1 MAYKTI
7 LTVATDQTDLKP
19 LIESASAI
27 AAREDAHLDVLCL
40 GLDRTQ
46 VGYYYGGG
54 SALVY
59 QETIE
64 RAQEDA
70 TRIESE
76 VAALLEG
83 RALRWA
89 TEPTLAQIGTVM
101 NPVGMRARFSDLV
114 ILPRPYGEGRGIEDE
129 AIVEAAL
136 FDGRVP
142 VLIAPEGG
150 LTEKTGKR
158 IVLAWNQSDEALT
171 AARRAL
177 PLLKRAETV
186 NITIIDPPQHGPER
200 SDPGGA
206 LSQFLTRHGVKAE
219 VSVLARTTPRISD
232 ILGRHALDVDAD
244 LIVMGAY
251 GHSRFREAIL
261 GGATRNM
268 LEQAEVAVLL
278 AH

>member
-1 MAYKTI
+1 MGYKSL
-7 LTVATDQTDLKP
+7 LTVATDQTALAP
-19 LIESASAI
+19 LLESAAAI

-54 SALVY
+54 AALVY
-59 QETIE
+59 QETVE
-64 RAQEDA
+64 RAQQEAERVETEAKAFLDKQ
-70 TRIESE
+70 I
-76 VAALLEG
+76 
-83 RALRWA
+83 LRWS
-89 TEPTLAQIGTVM
+89 TEAAVAQIGSLV

-114 ILPRPYGEGRGIEDE
+114 ILPRPYGDGRGLEDE
-129 AIVEAAL
+129 GILEAAL

-142 VLIAPEGG
+142 VLVVPEAGVGIG
-150 LTEKTGKR
+150 LGRR

-171 AARRAL
+171 AARKAL
-177 PLLKRAETV
+177 PFLTRAESV
-186 NITIIDPPQHGPER
+186 NIAIIDPPQHGPER

-206 LSQFLTRHGVKAE
+206 LSQLLTRHGVHAE

-232 ILGRHALDVDAD
+232 VLMQHTLDQNAD
-244 LIVMGAY
+244 MIVMGAY

-268 LEQAEVAVLL
+268 LEQSKVAVLL

>member
-19 LIESASAI
+19 LIEAASAI
-27 AAREDAHLDVLCL
+27 ATREEAHLDVLCL

-59 QETIE
+59 QETVE

-70 TRIESE
+70 ERIESE
-76 VAALLEG
+76 AKALLEG

-89 TEPTLAQIGTVM
+89 TEATIAQIGTVM

-114 ILPRPYGEGRGIEDE
+114 ILPKPYGEGRGVEDE

-142 VLIAPEGG
+142 VLVMPEGG
-150 LTEKTGKR
+150 LNEEVGR
-158 IVLAWNQSDEALT
+158 RVVLAWNQSDEALT

-177 PLLKRAETV
+177 PMLIRAEAV
-186 NITIIDPPQHGPER
+186 NIAIIDPPQHGPER
-200 SDPGGA
+200 SDPGGP
-206 LSQFLTRHGVKAE
+206 LSQFLTRHGVRAE

-232 ILGRHALDVDAD
+232 ILMRHAVDQNAD

>member
-19 LIESASAI
+19 LIEAASVI
-27 AAREDAHLDVLCL
+27 ATREDAHLDVLCL

-59 QETIE
+59 QETVE
-64 RAQEDA
+64 RAQQDA
-70 TRIESE
+70 ERIEAE
-76 VAALLEG
+76 TKALLEG
-83 RALRWA
+83 RALRWSTEA
-89 TEPTLAQIGTVM
+89 TIAQIGTVV

-114 ILPRPYGEGRGIEDE
+114 ILPKPYGEGHGVEDE

-142 VLIAPEGG
+142 VLIIPESG
-150 LTEKTGKR
+150 LTESTGKC

-171 AARRAL
+171 AARQAL
-177 PLLKRAETV
+177 PLLTRAETV
-186 NITIIDPPQHGPER
+186 NIAIIDPPQHGPER
-200 SDPGGA
+200 SDPGGP
-206 LSQFLTRHGVKAE
+206 LSQFLTRHDVKAE

-232 ILGRHALDVDAD
+232 ILTRHAMDQSAD

-268 LEQAEVAVLL
+268 LEQSDIAVLL

>member
-7 LTVATDQTDLKP
+7 LTVATDQTDLKT
-19 LIESASAI
+19 LIESACVLAL
-27 AAREDAHLDVLCL
+27 REDAHLDVLCL

-59 QETIE
+59 QETVD

-70 TRIESE
+70 ARIETE
-76 VAALLEG
+76 AKALLEG
-83 RALRWA
+83 RALRWS
-89 TEPTLAQIGTVM
+89 TEAAIAQIGTVV

-114 ILPRPYGEGRGIEDE
+114 ILPKPYGEGRGIEDE

-142 VLIAPEGG
+142 ILIVPERG

-171 AARRAL
+171 AARQSL
-177 PLLKRAETV
+177 PLLTRAETV
-186 NITIIDPPQHGPER
+186 NIAIIDPPQHGPER
-200 SDPGGA
+200 SDPGGP
-206 LSQFLTRHGVKAE
+206 LSQFLTRHGVRAE
-219 VSVLARTTPRISD
+219 VTVLARTTPRISD
-232 ILGRHALDVDAD
+232 ILTRHAMDQSAD

-268 LEQAEVAVLL
+268 LEQSDVAVLL

>member
-27 AAREDAHLDVLCL
+27 AMREDAHLDVLCL

-70 TRIESE
+70 ERIEAE
-76 VAALLEG
+76 TKALLEG

-89 TEPTLAQIGTVM
+89 TEATIAQIGTVV

-114 ILPRPYGEGRGIEDE
+114 ILPKPYGEGRGVEDE

-136 FDGRVP
+136 FDGRAP
-142 VLIAPEGG
+142 VLIAPERG
-150 LTEKTGKR
+150 LGETTGR
-158 IVLAWNQSDEALT
+158 RVVLAWNQSDEALI
-171 AARRAL
+171 AARQAL
-177 PLLKRAETV
+177 PLLTRAEAV

-200 SDPGGA
+200 SDPGGP
-206 LSQFLTRHGVKAE
+206 LSQLLTRHGVRAE
-219 VSVLARTTPRISD
+219 VSVLARSQPRISD
-232 ILGRHALDVDAD
+232 ILTRHALEQDAD

>member
-1 MAYKTI
+1 MGFKSI
-7 LTVATDQTDLKP
+7 LTVATDQTALAP
-19 LIESASAI
+19 LLGSAVAM
-27 AAREDAHLDVLCL
+27 ATREDAHLDVLCL

-54 SALVY
+54 AALVY
-59 QETIE
+59 QETVE
-64 RAQEDA
+64 RAQEDSVRVEA
-70 TRIESE
+70 EAKAILDGQT
-76 VAALLEG
+76 
-83 RALRWA
+83 LRWS
-89 TEPTLAQIGTVM
+89 TEAEIAQIGSIV

-114 ILPRPYGEGRGIEDE
+114 ILPRPYGEGRGPEDE

-142 VLIAPEGG
+142 VLVVPDAGIGPDLGR
-150 LTEKTGKR
+150 R

-171 AARRAL
+171 AARQAL
-177 PLLKRAETV
+177 PFLIRAESV
-186 NITIIDPPQHGPER
+186 NIAIIDPPPHGPER

-206 LSQFLTRHGVKAE
+206 LSQLLTRHGVRTE

-232 ILGRHALDVDAD
+232 TLTRHAMDQDAD

-261 GGATRNM
+261 GGATRHM
-268 LEQAEVAVLL
+268 LEQSEIAMLL

>member
-1 MAYKTI
+1 MGYKSL
-7 LTVATDQTDLKP
+7 LTVATDQTALAP
-19 LIESASAI
+19 LLESAVAI

-54 SALVY
+54 AALVY
-59 QETIE
+59 QETVD
-64 RAQEDA
+64 RAQQEA
-70 TRIESE
+70 ERVETE
-76 VAALLEG
+76 AKAFLEKQT
-83 RALRWA
+83 LRWG
-89 TEPTLAQIGTVM
+89 TEAAIAQIGSIV

-114 ILPRPYGEGRGIEDE
+114 ILPRPYGEGRGLEDE
-129 AIVEAAL
+129 AILEAAL

-142 VLIAPEGG
+142 VLVVPEAGVGIG
-150 LTEKTGKR
+150 LGRR
-158 IVLAWNQSDEALT
+158 IVLAWNQSDEAL
-171 AARRAL
+171 AAAHKAL
-177 PLLKRAETV
+177 PFLTRAEAV

-206 LSQFLTRHGVKAE
+206 LSQLLTRHGVRAE
-219 VSVLARTTPRISD
+219 VSVLARTTSRISD
-232 ILGRHALDVDAD
+232 VLTRHALDQNAD

-268 LEQAEVAVLL
+268 LEHSEVAVLL

>member
-1 MAYKTI
+1 MGYKSL
-7 LTVATDQTDLKP
+7 LTVATDQTALAP
-19 LIESASAI
+19 LLESAVAI

-54 SALVY
+54 AALVY
-59 QETIE
+59 QETVD
-64 RAQEDA
+64 RAQQEA
-70 TRIESE
+70 ERVETE
-76 VAALLEG
+76 AKAFLEKQT
-83 RALRWA
+83 LRWG
-89 TEPTLAQIGTVM
+89 TEAAIAQIGSIV

-114 ILPRPYGEGRGIEDE
+114 ILPRPYGEGRGLEDE
-129 AIVEAAL
+129 AILEAAL

-142 VLIAPEGG
+142 VLVVPEAGVGVG
-150 LTEKTGKR
+150 LGRR
-158 IVLAWNQSDEALT
+158 IVLAWNQSDEAL
-171 AARRAL
+171 AAAHKAL
-177 PLLKRAETV
+177 PFLTRAEAV

-206 LSQFLTRHGVKAE
+206 LSQLLTRHGVRAE
-219 VSVLARTTPRISD
+219 VSVLARTTSRISD
-232 ILGRHALDVDAD
+232 VLTRHALDQNAD

-268 LEQAEVAVLL
+268 LEHSEVAVLL